1 MSIEQLGPYK
11 IGRKLGRGGMG
22 TVFEAVSTETGETA
36 AIKLLSASLTH
47 DDGFRDRFK
56 AEIET
61 LRKLRHPNIVRLYG
75 FGEQDDYLYY
85 AMELVNGRSL
95 EDELQAGRRFNWQEA
110 VDYGI
115 QTCRALKHA
124 HDRGVIHRDMKPANL
139 LLAPTGEVK
148 LSDFGI
154 AKLFGSTGMTASG
167 GVLGTAE
174 FMAPEQADGR
184 PVTHR
189 CDLYSLGGVLYTL
202 LAGRPPFRA
211 SNLLEMLQLQRY
223 AEPDPVRRYAPEV
236 PEELE
241 LIINQLLEKDPDRR
255 VQTAMVL
262 SRRLEAMRHG
272 LSHRA
277 ADAARTVDATQPR
290 AVEDAT
296 GDATMA
302 APEVP
307 QPVSDGPTQE
317 AYTLSSH
324 VGPTD
329 KTEADRKAR
338 AESVTADLRS
348 LTEPAG
354 TSTDQADEEPSSGGA
369 RFTKVDEEE
378 HHKLEATREEPTH
391 YIVLQALAL
400 AAALVLIGAGVW
412 WFAQPASADR
422 LYQRIIVVADEGK
435 PEELASKQGDIKT
448 FLENYASDPRVGE
461 IEELQ
466 NEIDLRRLD
475 KRFQR
480 LEKQLASANARS
492 PVERAYGEAM
502 DRAKFNPAGG
512 LAKLQAVVDLYGSG
526 AGESEDTQQCL
537 QLAQRQL
544 DRLRK
549 QVAQQSQEDSK
560 MLTSRLNQADDLA
573 RTDPSA
579 ASKIRR
585 AVVELYADKPWAA
598 ESVRRAE
605 TALADQAASSE
616 RSSHGNARPRA
627 AAGESIASWHQSL
640 STHNRHDRQ
649 FPNPSPATIAARS
662 APRELVRETR
672 LDPRRMLQ
680 PYFVGLE
687 TASGKKSPRCPAS
700 SSSRPTCWPTRSASG
715 RLGSAA

>member
-22 TVFEAVSTETGETA
+22 TVFAAVLTETGESA
-36 AIKLLSASLTH
+36 AIKLLSASLAH

-75 FGEQDDYLYY
+75 FGEEDDYIYY
-85 AMELVNGRSL
+85 AMELVDGRSL
-95 EDELQAGRRFNWQEA
+95 EDELQAGRRFTWQEA

-189 CDLYSLGGVLYTL
+189 CDLYSLGGVMYTL

-223 AEPDPVRRYAPEV
+223 AEPDPVRRYAPDV

-241 LIINQLLEKDPDRR
+241 HIIGQLLEKDPERR
-255 VQTAMVL
+255 IHTAMVL

-277 ADAARTVDATQPR
+277 ADAARTVDAAQSRIIKDVTN
-290 AVEDAT
+290 
-296 GDATMA
+296 DATMA
-302 APEVP
+302 APETP
-307 QPVSDGPTQE
+307 QPVSDGLTQGG
-317 AYTLSSH
+317 YTLSPR

-338 AESVTADLRS
+338 VMSVTADLSSPTASPES
-348 LTEPAG
+348 LANAP
-354 TSTDQADEEPSSGGA
+354 EESLSLGGA
-369 RFTKVDEEE
+369 RFTKVEEEE
-378 HHKLEATREEPTH
+378 HHKLEPTHDEPTH

-400 AAALVLIGAGVW
+400 AATLALMAAGVW
-412 WFAQPASADR
+412 WFLQPASADI
-422 LYQRIIVVADEGK
+422 LYQRIVAAADDGK
-435 PEELASKQGDIKT
+435 PEELAGKLGDIKT
-448 FLENYASDPRVGE
+448 FLTNYSSDPRAVE

-466 NEIDLRRLD
+466 KEIGLHRLD

-480 LEKQLASANARS
+480 LDKQLASSDARS

-502 DRAKFNPAGG
+502 DRAKFNPAEG
-512 LAKLQAVVDLYGSG
+512 LAKLQAVVDLYGRG
-526 AGESEDTQQCL
+526 VGESEDTQQCL

-549 QVAQQSQEDSK
+549 QVSQQVQEDSK
-560 MLTSRLNQADDLA
+560 LLSNRLNQADDLA
-573 RTDPSA
+573 RTDPAA

-605 TALADQAASSE
+605 AALAGQAAS
-616 RSSHGNARPRA
+616 
-627 AAGESIASWHQSL
+627 
-640 STHNRHDRQ
+640 
-649 FPNPSPATIAARS
+649 
-662 APRELVRETR
+662 
-672 LDPRRMLQ
+672 
-680 PYFVGLE
+680 LE
-687 TASGKKSPRCPAS
+687 NK
-700 SSSRPTCWPTRSASG
+700 
-715 RLGSAA
+715 